1 MSWTPLGKAGD
12 LTGRHLAPSPSV
24 HPSPGLQRQ
33 RAPRRPGGAAQ
44 PPSRSAARRPPPS
57 PPGRGVPAGGGAR
70 AAGGGRRARPRRG
83 SLPLRCI
90 RPTKLRLLLGLRGWG
105 GSHGLESRHPSPLA
119 PPVAPSESAGT
130 RGQAPCRREEAASV
144 GRGGAGAS
152 AGPRLEG
159 TRERL
164 SRRTKAVGEGSAPPS
179 PGPGPELELVLD
191 ILSRR
196 WRGNPSELGRVSAV
210 HRRFQGGG
218 EPALLRAG
226 GSRASPG
233 ALGAP
238 QTALRSS
245 VLRSPRPLQVGVRTR
260 PLRLRP
266 GGVGRGPAPALPP
279 RARPAAR
286 AAHGRPDSLHVASAA
301 AIQPLIEH

>member
-57 PPGRGVPAGGGAR
+57 PPGRGVPVGGGAR
-70 AAGGGRRARPRRG
+70 AAGGGRGPGEGPYLCAASVRRSCVCCWDCGAGEAPTDSNRATPR
-83 SLPLRCI
+83 
-90 RPTKLRLLLGLRGWG
+90 
-105 GSHGLESRHPSPLA
+105 PSPLA

>member
-1 MSWTPLGKAGD
+1 MKSSSSGQPSSLGAFALCAPLPRPAAAARPPEARRGGPASQPLCGTP
-12 LTGRHLAPSPSV
+12 PSAQ
-24 HPSPGLQRQ
+24 SPRS
-33 RAPRRPGGAAQ
+33 RRPGG
-44 PPSRSAARRPPPS
+44 RRGTS
-57 PPGRGVPAGGGAR
+57 
-70 AAGGGRRARPRRG
+70 GGRRARPRRG